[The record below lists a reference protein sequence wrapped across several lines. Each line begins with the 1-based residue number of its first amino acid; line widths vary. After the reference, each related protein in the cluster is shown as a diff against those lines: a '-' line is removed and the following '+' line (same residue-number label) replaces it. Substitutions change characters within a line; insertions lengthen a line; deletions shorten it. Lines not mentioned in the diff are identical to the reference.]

1 MQSHLTRRVFR
12 ALLNSEPVCFAPRR
26 NRVYRVYPLSPI
38 VHTQQACNRG
48 VQSRGF
54 FSFPSP
60 VAQDATDVPASEVGL
75 AALNELRRSKMEN
88 LRRPPFNSVCKGF
101 QDFIGARLKDP
112 GVLTDYHVKC
122 LLTAWEYIRHHQR
135 LSNGKEW
142 QIISTHEF
150 LESILYVLSHAT
162 CHADSHHTV
171 RTLAH
176 NVYYCLATSLDS
188 EESLD
193 GIGCDAL
200 LAYIRILALYG
211 NPVHAERLTMD
222 YWGKLKCSPGFE
234 SQESPWL
241 WVIKG
246 FALKHDRTR
255 VENLIATLAL
265 EYDYVVTPLLHER
278 LVEALI
284 AQDRVHPAK
293 MLYSIPLPMDGKQ
306 TVPCQIAVS
315 KASIMNGDIAFA
327 EKILQP
333 HLSAPNSQT
342 RDVLLLM
349 EAAKGSNASALTQKL
364 ERWSKK
370 DSSIRDD
377 LSVSCVNNLMR
388 YANSISNSKLAV
400 EYSDLISKWNL
411 EALPDTVLLLK
422 LESVIQASDIQ
433 GALELLRSLE
443 VTGGYTDL
451 SLSMRYQLIKL
462 LCQAPN
468 DDAAYDQV
476 SNLLDPLIED
486 NVHLEAETLAA
497 LTWVLA
503 IRHKWDGLA
512 ELLRPRLSSY
522 SLADERPLIRTALL
536 NFIHKKDE
544 WTTNTWQ
551 CYQLLRH
558 AFPDTSTENW
568 VAIMNLFFERKDT
581 QKGCHVFMH
590 MRHANRLD
598 LHPTAETY
606 TACFVGLS
614 RDGNREDVK
623 LIRNMLRLDV
633 NIELN
638 TRLRNALML
647 ALISCGSPTQA
658 MDEFRDILRSD
669 EGPSQNT
676 LPIFFRACESLPD
689 GVHEAQKMAQKIQ
702 ALEIPMDRTLCLA
715 YVRVFAVQ
723 AKHNLLVQ
731 ALDEIDSKFG
741 LSPDSNM
748 YVSFF

>member
-1 MQSHLTRRVFR
+1 
-12 ALLNSEPVCFAPRR
+12 
-26 NRVYRVYPLSPI
+26 
-38 VHTQQACNRG
+38 
-48 VQSRGF
+48 
-54 FSFPSP
+54 
-60 VAQDATDVPASEVGL
+60 VASDATDAPASEVGL
-75 AALNELRRSKMEN
+75 AALNELRRSKLEN

-101 QDFIGARLKDP
+101 QDFVGARLKDP

-142 QIISTHEF
+142 QIISTQEF
-150 LESILYVLSHAT
+150 LESILYVLSHAV
-162 CHADSHHTV
+162 CHPDSHHTV

-193 GIGCDAL
+193 GISCDAL

-222 YWGKLKCSPGFE
+222 YWGKLKSSPGFE
-234 SQESPWL
+234 LQESPWVG
-241 WVIKG
+241 VIKG

-255 VENLIATLAL
+255 VENLIATLAM
-265 EYDYVVTPLLHER
+265 EYDFVVTPLLHER
-278 LVEALI
+278 LVEALV

-293 MLYSIPLPMDGKQ
+293 LLYSIPLPMDGKP
-306 TVPCQIAVS
+306 TIPCQIAVS

-333 HLSAPNSQT
+333 HSSSPSSQT

-349 EAAKGSNASALTQKL
+349 EAAKGSNASVLTQKL

-377 LSVSCVNNLMR
+377 LSVACVNDLVR

-400 EYSDLISKWNL
+400 EYSGLVSKWDL

-422 LESVIQASDIQ
+422 LESMIQSSDIQ

-443 VTGGYTDL
+443 EVAGGYTDL

-462 LCQAPN
+462 LCQAAD

-503 IRHKWDGLA
+503 IRHKWEGLA

-536 NFIHKKDE
+536 NYIHKEDE
-544 WTTNTWQ
+544 RTTNIWQ

-568 VAIMNLFFERKDT
+568 VAIMNLFFERKDA
-581 QKGCHVFMH
+581 QRGCHVFMH

-614 RDGNREDVK
+614 RAGNREDIK

-658 MDEFRDILRSD
+658 MDEFKDMLRSD

-676 LPIFFRACESLPD
+676 LPIFFRACETLPD
-689 GVHEAQKMAQKIQ
+689 GVDAAQKMARKIK
-702 ALEIPMDRTLCLA
+702 ALEIPVDRALFLA
-715 YVRVFAVQ
+715 YARVFAVQ
-723 AKHNLLVQ
+723 ANHNQLIQVLG
-731 ALDEIDSKFG
+731 EMDSKFG
-741 LSPDSNM
+741 LAPDSNT
-748 YVSFF
+748 YVSPPFFSVSK